1 MVRMP
6 REFNLTRRIGL
17 RLEVS
22 MRRKF
27 GQLLLACCLL
37 VIPAVAQRGGGGHG
51 GGGGF
56 HGGMGGGF
64 RGGGM
69 MGGGFRGG
77 GGMVRGGGWNG
88 GWRGGGWNGGWW
100 GNRGGAAFIGGW
112 GWPGWGWGGGW
123 PGWGWGYPYSYGGGY
138 YGGSYPYSA
147 YPNYDTGYVTGGGQP
162 ASCPQ
167 ANGAPLYQ
175 IKLTYQN
182 NIYLAQKYWYTPGTL
197 NFITAQGEEKKTPIN
212 TIDPVTFQL
221 NQSCGLN
228 FAVPQ

>member
-1 MVRMP
+1 MP
-6 REFNLTRRIGL
+6 DEFNLPRSIGL

-27 GQLLLACCLL
+27 GQLLLAGCLL
-37 VIPAVAQRGGGGHG
+37 VIPAMAQRGGGGHG

-64 RGGGM
+64 RGGGW
-69 MGGGFRGG
+69 RGG
-77 GGMVRGGGWNG
+77 GWRGGGWNG
-88 GWRGGGWNGGWW
+88 GWRGGWW
-100 GNRGGAAFIGGW
+100 GNRGGTAFIGGW
-112 GWPGWGWGGGW
+112 GWPGSGWGG
-123 PGWGWGYPYSYGGGY
+123 PGWGWGYPYSYGGY
-138 YGGSYPYSA
+138 YGGYPYGSYPYSA
-147 YPNYDTGYVTGGGQP
+147 YPNYDTGYANVAGQL

-167 ANGAPLYQ
+167 VNGAPLYQ

-221 NQSCGLN
+221 NQSCSLN
-228 FAVPQ
+228 FTVPQ